1 MASMAPPYNDTYTF
15 QSEPRALRT
24 RPKYRAQDAA
34 APPGSA
40 TMYGNLMHDPRI
52 VRGSTLKPMNV
63 RSGAQADPVAVQ
75 KQQEKRRL
83 QQARARAKAKMKPR
97 DVEPVA
103 GRAHIEVQ
111 TELYLEELTDRVEE
125 SDISVQTDP
134 FLDRPPSPLF
144 IPAKTGVDAETQ
156 IEDGEL
162 FDFDLE
168 SKPILEVLV
177 GKTMEQSLL
186 EVMEEEELD
195 ALRDHQAEFEELR
208 NAELMETQRLEEQA
222 RRRREERE
230 RRLLQQAEV
239 ARQEAATTKKIAARS
254 FAQSYLSGL
263 VPSVFDNL
271 DANGYFYDAQER
283 EIEEVFLPW
292 LLDGVEEGLV
302 KQQRGRELLDAI
314 LLDVVT
320 KRSAAYNPTPAEA
333 ATPADSDDVG
343 EASAGPAEPE
353 AAKNDGDGGDG
364 GDGGSSDAADEA
376 STDNADTDANAPIAT
391 DEAGPDD
398 TAETPPGD
406 NPPEEA
412 SGSDEKPPEEDA
424 QVEAESEAT
433 PEVKPEEA
441 VPEEAPVAE

>member
-1 MASMAPPYNDTYTF
+1 MAPPYDTYTF

-24 RPKYRAQDAA
+24 RPKFRPQQE
-34 APPGSA
+34 PPVQSG
-40 TMYGNLMHDPRI
+40 YGNLMHDPRV
-52 VRGSTLKPMNV
+52 VRGSTFKQ
-63 RSGAQADPVAVQ
+63 QAMPSVDPVAIQ

-83 QQARARAKAKMKPR
+83 QQAKARAKAKLKPR

-125 SDISVQTDP
+125 TDQSVQTDP
-134 FLDRPPSPLF
+134 FLDRPPEPLF

-208 NAELMETQRLEEQA
+208 NAELIETQRLEEQA

-239 ARQEAATTKKIAARS
+239 AQQERETTEKVAARS

-271 DANGYFYDAQER
+271 DANGYFYDSQER

-292 LLDGVEEGLV
+292 LLNGVDENIA
-302 KQQRGRELLDAI
+302 KQQQGREILDALI
-314 LLDVVT
+314 RDVVMA
-320 KRSAAYNPTPAEA
+320 RAAKYGTADGAEEQMKVEVAIEAIVDTAAADSTPAEDSAGSAVPATEDA
-333 ATPADSDDVG
+333 AAASTPDGEQVSGAEPDTADSNSDPSSTADDTNLSNDVKPADVKTAEGDPAGADGAEDV
-343 EASAGPAEPE
+343 PDQP
-353 AAKNDGDGGDG
+353 
-364 GDGGSSDAADEA
+364 AADDPSA
-376 STDNADTDANAPIAT
+376 DPKTDDA
-391 DEAGPDD
+391 E
-398 TAETPPGD
+398 
-406 NPPEEA
+406 
-412 SGSDEKPPEEDA
+412 
-424 QVEAESEAT
+424 
-433 PEVKPEEA
+433 
-441 VPEEAPVAE
+441 